1 MYGTIAKC
9 ASDMLWGY
17 YKNQQQQQL
26 KQRAKE
32 KECEQRRQ
40 QRSKKVDEII
50 ILCKSCNTV
59 FDRDGYNDDKAH
71 DCIARYYYSI
81 ERCAVLTTCTTFESS
96 VFALLRLQ
104 L

>member
-1 MYGTIAKC
+1 V
-9 ASDMLWGY
+9 LWGY
-17 YKNQQQQQL
+17 YKNQQQL

-59 FDRDGYNDDKAH
+59 FDNGYNDDKAH

-81 ERCAVLTTCTTFESS
+81 ERCAVPTTCRTFESG
-96 VFALLRLQ
+96 VFALL
-104 L
+104 

>member
-1 MYGTIAKC
+1 VF
-9 ASDMLWGY
+9 WGY
-17 YKNQQQQQL
+17 YKNQQQL

-81 ERCAVLTTCTTFESS
+81 ERRAVPTTCRTFESG
-96 VFALLRLQ
+96 VFALL
-104 L
+104 

>member
-17 YKNQQQQQL
+17 YKNQQQQL

-81 ERCAVLTTCTTFESS
+81 ERCAVPTTCTTFESS